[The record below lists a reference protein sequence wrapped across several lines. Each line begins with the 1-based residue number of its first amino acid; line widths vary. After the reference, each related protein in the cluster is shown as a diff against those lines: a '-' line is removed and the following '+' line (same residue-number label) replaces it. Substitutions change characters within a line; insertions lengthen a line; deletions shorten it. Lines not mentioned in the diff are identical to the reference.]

1 MKGFALAG
9 LVLALPGLAAA
20 ESRPVAPSP
29 ESCTPLLTVRK
40 TGCAVEHAYRCTDGT
55 RLNAKVHIKDGVAE
69 YSSRLSDADYLQ
81 ILSVGVAGAIRY
93 GDVPKSLGVSQLLAH
108 GGGEGTYAMSFW
120 TPLFVDPLQG
130 TSKVHIEVTDREFPV
145 DGAVL
150 VEMRGTVEMQLNAG
164 AIQFSGWG
172 EAHFDPRSGVVF
184 DGSSEVTAFGKF
196 LSGSTEDPIALIYP
210 GEPGFLQD
218 LSPTVCDPVGSL
230 RPDTSRPVKE
240 G

>member
-40 TGCAVEHAYRCTDGT
+40 TGCAVEHAYRCADGT
-55 RLNAKVHIKDGVAE
+55 RLNVEVRIKDGVE
-69 YSSRLSDADYLQ
+69 ERSSFLSDPDYRP
-81 ILSVGVAGAIRY
+81 ILFED
-93 GDVPKSLGVSQLLAH
+93 GDSAFRFGDSPKSMGLSKLVQRGRGKGTVAVSVWTDVFVEPLR
-108 GGGEGTYAMSFW
+108 GTYSLHVEA
-120 TPLFVDPLQG
+120 
-130 TSKVHIEVTDREFPV
+130 TDRTFPV
-145 DGAVL
+145 DGATL
-150 VEMRGTVEMQLNAG
+150 VRMRGTIDMQLNAG
-164 AIQFSGWG
+164 AMQVGGW
-172 EAHFDPRSGVVF
+172 EDSYFDP
-184 DGSSEVTAFGKF
+184 GSAVRFVGSDKVTAFGKF

-210 GEPGFLQD
+210 GEPGFMQD
-218 LSPTVCDPVGSL
+218 ILPSDCDPVGSL